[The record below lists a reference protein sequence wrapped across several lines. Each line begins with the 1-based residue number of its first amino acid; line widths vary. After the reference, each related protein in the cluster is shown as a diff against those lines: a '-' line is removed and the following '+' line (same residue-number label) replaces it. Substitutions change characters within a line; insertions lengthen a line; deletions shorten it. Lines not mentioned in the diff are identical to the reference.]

1 MTRAC
6 AAAAVLLAAAAALT
20 HHPAR
25 AAEPTRTVLLRSTAV
40 PLDARSPLTA
50 DIAAAPDVVPGGSR
64 VSATQVVNVVV
75 DDSGAPQRIRVRQ
88 RLVLEGTG
96 DASFRGARAPVDV
109 CAGPG

>member
-50 DIAAAPDVVPGGSR
+50 DIAAAPEVLPGGSR
-64 VSATQVVNVVV
+64 VSATQVEAGRHGKQDEPAGRK
-75 DDSGAPQRIRVRQ
+75 DDA
-88 RLVLEGTG
+88 E
-96 DASFRGARAPVDV
+96 
-109 CAGPG
+109 